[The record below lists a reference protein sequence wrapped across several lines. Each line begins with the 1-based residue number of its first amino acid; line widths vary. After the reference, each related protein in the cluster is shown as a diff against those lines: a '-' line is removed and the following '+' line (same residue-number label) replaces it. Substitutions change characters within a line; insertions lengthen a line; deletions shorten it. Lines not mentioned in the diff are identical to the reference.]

1 MGAEIARA
9 KTILS
14 VLNALDS
21 KAINF
26 GRLYGDSRNLS
37 HEAGRHWLRYIW
49 HVTDLSDSTRLK
61 LEARIT
67 YRVTRNSW
75 LPLRAY
81 SVKPSK

>member
-1 MGAEIARA
+1 MCANGAEIARA

-14 VLNALDS
+14 ALTALDS

-49 HVTDLSDSTRLK
+49 HVTDFSDSTRLK
-61 LEARIT
+61 WEARIT
-67 YRVTRNSW
+67 ELQEIRGYPCELS
-75 LPLRAY
+75 L
-81 SVKPSK
+81 